1 MENSECFSTNFL
13 RKHHYAEQ
21 NKKHLNVHWLLE
33 QKEAFGSQNQIKR
46 YQWQSL
52 KKIVLPQLGRR
63 TKNGDVKSKF
73 VLILINWYWPL
84 REVQVIFVNNV
95 IVVLYGSMLE
105 YTSFFNTPGWATKY
119 GGSLRWDGVN
129 RGPVL
134 QPVWRDNDLSLLGVS
149 AEQRLYCTLS
159 VNHI

>member
-1 MENSECFSTNFL
+1 MENSDCFST
-13 RKHHYAEQ
+13 
-21 NKKHLNVHWLLE
+21 
-33 QKEAFGSQNQIKR
+33 FGSQNQIKR

-73 VLILINWYWPL
+73 LLILINWYWPL

-105 YTSFFNTPGWATKY
+105 YTSLFNTPGGATKY
-119 GGSLRWDGVN
+119 GGSLG
-129 RGPVL
+129 GT
-134 QPVWRDNDLSLLGVS
+134 
-149 AEQRLYCTLS
+149 E
-159 VNHI
+159 